1 MTTIIDIAQKLNI
14 STSTVSRALCD
25 NEGVSERTRALV
37 KKTAK
42 EMNYSLNRY
51 AKNLVMKKTYTIGF
65 MIPDIADNFFS
76 KSAYGVEEALRSSK
90 FSLAYTNVQR
100 KEDLILDYLRRAIE
114 YKYDGVFVTLDNWSD
129 RIVDQLEKMD
139 IPIISLRRKT
149 PDKIS
154 GIPYVD
160 SDHLGGIRQIL
171 THLKELGH
179 TDIGFIG
186 FDTTVGNERTRCYIS
201 AAEELNISVHR
212 VNNRTYHNAQGR
224 ISLGYKSAGTLLEQY
239 PSLTALVAGDDQ
251 LALGA
256 LQYAEE
262 NNINIPDDLSITGY
276 DDRDIASLY
285 CVQLT
290 TARQELYDIGYCAGK
305 MMLDMIDTP
314 SNIPA
319 NIEVATKLEVRKTTG
334 RCR

>member
-1 MTTIIDIAQKLNI
+1 MATIVDIAQKLNI

-65 MIPDIADNFFS
+65 MIPDIADSFFS
-76 KSAYGVEEALRSSK
+76 KSAYGVEEALRGSK

-100 KEDLILDYLRRAIE
+100 KEDLILDYLRRAVE
-114 YKYDGVFVTLDNWSD
+114 YKYDGVFVTLDSWSE
-129 RIVDQLEKMD
+129 RIVDQLEKMS

-149 PDKIS
+149 PEIIK

-160 SDHLGGIRQIL
+160 SDHLGGMRQIL

-179 TDIGFIG
+179 KDIGYIG

-201 AAEELNISVHR
+201 SADEMNISIHR

-224 ISLGYKSAGTLLEQY
+224 IALGYKSAGTLLAQF

-251 LALGA
+251 LAIGA
-256 LQYAEE
+256 LQFAAE
-262 NNINIPDDLSITGY
+262 NGIKIPDTLSVTGY

-290 TARQELYDIGYCAGK
+290 TTRQELYEIGYKAGM
-305 MMLDMIDTP
+305 MMLEMINSP
-314 SNIPA
+314 SEIPA
-319 NIEVATKLEVRKTTG
+319 NIEVPTKFVIRNSTG
-334 RCR
+334 PCR

>member
-1 MTTIIDIAQKLNI
+1 MATIVDIAQKLNI

-65 MIPDIADNFFS
+65 MIPDISDNFFS
-76 KSAYGVEEALRSSK
+76 KSAYGVEEALRGSK

-100 KEDLILDYLRRAIE
+100 KEDLILDYLRRAVE

-129 RIVDQLEKMD
+129 RIVDQLEKMN
-139 IPIISLRRKT
+139 IPIVSLRRKT
-149 PDKIS
+149 PEKIS

-160 SDHLGGIRQIL
+160 SDHRGGMRQIL

-179 TDIGFIG
+179 TEIGYIG
-186 FDTTVGNERTRCYIS
+186 FDTTVGNERTGCYIS
-201 AAEELNISVHR
+201 AAEELNIPVHW
-212 VNNRTYHNAQGR
+212 VNNRTHHNAQGR
-224 ISLGYKSAGTLLEQY
+224 IALGYKSAGTLLEQY

-256 LQYAEE
+256 LQFAAE
-262 NNINIPDDLSITGY
+262 NNIAIPDTLSVTGY

-290 TARQELYDIGYCAGK
+290 TTRQELYDIGYQAGK
-305 MMLDMIDTP
+305 MMLDMIDNP
-314 SNIPA
+314 SDIPA
-319 NIEVATKLEVRKTTG
+319 NIEVATKLEVRNTTG